1 MTGNPEKVLNTYV
14 RTRRKCG
21 ADARRRPVLPE
32 ALVLYR
38 MRPPSKCAGRH
49 RCWGARP
56 IQLLEGS
63 RPVGTVYAY
72 SMVLGLGER
81 LREQVLELE
90 ESESRMGSVVVC
102 PWQERDFEPRL
113 ETESW
118 FGGRTGAPRRQVV
131 RDTE

>member
-1 MTGNPEKVLNTYV
+1 
-14 RTRRKCG
+14 
-21 ADARRRPVLPE
+21 
-32 ALVLYR
+32 
-38 MRPPSKCAGRH
+38 
-49 RCWGARP
+49 
-56 IQLLEGS
+56 
-63 RPVGTVYAY
+63 VGTVYAY